1 MKVINQY
8 TFDELSGFFKA
19 IEGGNRYVMLR
30 GGTGTGKTMYAREL
44 AWWLT
49 HPPKCNAM
57 TPDNVAYYSNDS
69 NNDSK
74 YIADNNEEYY
84 TLSCGDDSEHIL
96 IIPFHKGSSYENT
109 VYGLSLKTQAGR
121 IVYENELKQF
131 ARMCKRALTKSDEQF
146 VIILDDINRAD
157 LSRALGDVMQALESS
172 GKNRSIPI
180 EGENVPI
187 PDNLYIIAT
196 ANPTFGSSPDY
207 AWLRRFLVFD
217 ITPDEKHIT
226 APEFIRLRNRFKGL
240 NYFNESNYEKYLD
253 YAFCIFKYIKIMY
266 ERYFADDDLTI
277 KLQNCPGHGM
287 FMLPYV
293 ENQSF
298 EKYVELFHMKLK
310 HIIVP
315 FLRGALADGLL
326 KNDKV
331 VRFDI
336 DMLDQLGDYCIDTN
350 EEYNCIDTNEE
361 NKNIDPLKNTFAKYS
376 LTNLKSDLEGINERI
391 SASSILYLLFLRNP
405 LVLRKAKGAKDGRF
419 LFEPEKW
426 CYSNS
431 TKRKGKT
438 EEERELGLHR
448 SPIKKEI
455 KEGTYGIGI
464 LLCHPDSVQN
474 NKSREELAKSTDLNP
489 NTGEARN
496 IHAYSVWIMYLK
508 ILMRLYPN
516 STDIIDTLKNAYG
529 FE

>member
-1 MKVINQY
+1 MKIINEY
-8 TFDELSGFFKA
+8 TYKELCGFHDA
-19 IEGGNRYVMLR
+19 IEAGSRYVMLR

-84 TLSCGDDSEHIL
+84 TLSCEEDSEHIL

-226 APEFIRLRNRFKGL
+226 APEFIRLRNRFEGM

-298 EKYVELFHMKLK
+298 EKYVELFHLKLK

-315 FLRGALADGLL
+315 FLRCALADGLL

-336 DMLDQLGDYCIDTN
+336 DMLDRLGECRIKPTEALGNNEINIPKEATNSAIYHNYIVKRFEMIDIPIF
-350 EEYNCIDTNEE
+350 Y
-361 NKNIDPLKNTFAKYS
+361 F
-376 LTNLKSDLEGINERI
+376 
-391 SASSILYLLFLRNP
+391 LYLRNP
-405 LVLRKAKGAKDGRF
+405 LFMRTPFKTCPKEYF
-419 LFEPEKW
+419 LYEPHEHYYK
-426 CYSNS
+426 
-431 TKRKGKT
+431 KKT
-438 EEERELGLHR
+438 NN
-448 SPIKKEI
+448 
-455 KEGTYGIGI
+455 GIGVDLHI
-464 LLCHPDSVQN
+464 EATESVLTMKLHAPASLSQDKVQPSTSDN
-474 NKSREELAKSTDLNP
+474 SSPGYISIVFYKIFGRIYPGVINSNTNKVLDKYNKGENKIAMQAVLN
-489 NTGEARN
+489 A
-496 IHAYSVWIMYLK
+496 I
-508 ILMRLYPN
+508 YP
-516 STDIIDTLKNAYG
+516 K
-529 FE
+529 

>member
-30 GGTGTGKTMYAREL
+30 GGTGTGKTMYAKEL
-44 AWWLT
+44 AWQLT
-49 HPPKCNAM
+49 RFSHKYCGDMSLNYVNNRLKK
-57 TPDNVAYYSNDS
+57 DSLECVAGENEKYYS
-69 NNDSK
+69 
-74 YIADNNEEYY
+74 
-84 TLSCGDDSEHIL
+84 LSCGEDSEHIM
-96 IIPFHKGSSYENT
+96 IIHFHKGSSYENI
-109 VYGLSLKTQAGR
+109 VYGLSLKTQTGR

-131 ARMCKRALTKSDEQF
+131 ARMCKRAQTKSDEQF

-157 LSRALGDVMQALESS
+157 LSRSLGDVMQALESS

-226 APEFIRLRNRFKGL
+226 APEFIRLRNRFEGM

-277 KLQNCPGHGM
+277 KLQNCPGHGT

-293 ENQSF
+293 KNQSF
-298 EKYVELFHMKLK
+298 EKYVELFHLKLK

-315 FLRGALADGLL
+315 FLRCALADGLL
-326 KNDKV
+326 KNDED

-350 EEYNCIDTNEE
+350 EKY
-361 NKNIDPLKNTFAKYS
+361 KNIDPLKNTVAKYY
-376 LTNLKSDLEGINERI
+376 LKDLKSDLKGINERI

-426 CYSNS
+426 SYSNS

-438 EEERELGLHR
+438 EEECELGLHR

-508 ILMRLYPN
+508 ILIRLYPN